1 MALINKYNNKSD
13 RKDNL
18 LFIVSLKKRG
28 LDAREFSIETNIK
41 SNCSQFPQKI
51 SAVFYS
57 MKQQILK
64 SLFYAFPGFSI
75 MFIGYILINIFLN
88 YPPKNIGISP

>member
-1 MALINKYNNKSD
+1 MALINKYKKKVD

-28 LDAREFSIETNIK
+28 LDAREFNIKTNIK
-41 SNCSQFPQKI
+41 SNSSQFPQKI
-51 SAVFYS
+51 FSVLNF
-57 MKQQILK
+57 MEQQTPK
-64 SLFYAFPGFSI
+64 SLSYAFSGFSI
-75 MFIGYILINIFLN
+75 MFVRYILINIVLN